1 MRFYALL
8 LSESIRPS
16 RDCGAQAMAPELQS
30 NNGRAYK
37 GRKRTSVPFTF
48 MEQTFPLWNT

>member
-1 MRFYALL
+1 M
-8 LSESIRPS
+8 LSSYPKASVRP
-16 RDCGAQAMAPELQS
+16 GIAELKPWPRSYQS